1 MRFYTNVY
9 EKFNKMLVRGYED
22 GRYFQ
27 SEEEFQPTLYVTSK
41 KQSKYKTLDGLSVEP
56 IQPGKISD

>member
-41 KQSKYKTLDGLSVEP
+41 KQSK
-56 IQPGKISD
+56 